1 MDFLE
6 ASTKL
11 ERIELLAR
19 FAHVESSGKERAIA
33 LEWIGEIAEEMH
45 IALKEE
51 IKNPHDGGLSGSG
64 RGLQ

>member
-1 MDFLE
+1 MLE

-11 ERIELLAR
+11 ERIELLTR
-19 FAHVESSGKERAIA
+19 LAHIESSGKEKDIA

-45 IALKEE
+45 LAVKAE
-51 IKNPHDGGLSGSG
+51 IKNPHDGGVSGSG